1 MNPLPQNTILSSQ
14 YLAEGIKKIQVYQ
27 PEIAKSAKA
36 GQFVIVHL
44 NENGER
50 IPLTIV
56 ETDTD
61 KHVIT
66 LIVQAVGK
74 STMALNQLKQGEIIR
89 DVLGPLGTPTEIDRF
104 GLCIVIG
111 GGVGAAVAY
120 PVAKALHKA
129 GNEVIGIIGARN
141 KELVILENEFSEICK
156 QVHIATDDGSAGF
169 HGNTA
174 QLLEILLDKGLGIGL
189 VYASGPLLML
199 KAIAEITRKKSIK
212 TIVSLN
218 SLMVDGT
225 GMCGGCRT
233 IVGGKVLFTCVD
245 GPDFDAH
252 LVDFETLIKR
262 NNSYRQLEKISR
274 DSVSMEVKPSPAKK
288 SVLPR
293 QKMPTQDTT
302 TRIHNFN
309 EVNLGYS
316 EAQALLEAE
325 RCLQC
330 TKPACVDGC
339 PVNVQIP
346 QFIQKIVIKD
356 YLQAAAIYKHDN
368 SLASVCARVC
378 PQTDQCE
385 GACVLAKK
393 GQAVAIGNL
402 ARFALDYERQMG
414 QIEQAQPVSPS
425 GYKVAIIGSGPA
437 GLACAGDLVK
447 WGHVV
452 TVFEALHD
460 VGGVLTYGIPSFR
473 LPKSIVHEEVGALSS
488 KGVIFK
494 KNQLIGATQTID
506 ELFNKGFD
514 AVFVGTG
521 AGLPYFMN
529 IEGENLIGVYS
540 ANEFLIRV
548 NLMKGNEFPTHDTP
562 VIPCQDKVVA
572 VVGGGNTAL
581 DSARVALR
589 MGAREVHVLYRR
601 TEEDMPA
608 RLEEYHHAQEEGIQ
622 FHFLSVPIKFI
633 GNSEGWLTGA
643 ILQKMRQGDVDASGR
658 RSPVAIEGS
667 EYEMKLDIVIVA
679 IGNGSNPIIQRTTP
693 DLAFNKRGNLV
704 VDEETM
710 AANRPG
716 VYGGGDI
723 VTGGA
728 TVIRA
733 MGAGRKA
740 AAAIHQYLQSKKQLN
755 R

>member
-1 MNPLPQNTILSSQ
+1 MNNHQLNTILYSEYIST
-14 YLAEGIKKIQVYQ
+14 GIKKIQVFQ
-27 PEIAKSAKA
+27 PDIAKNAKA
-36 GQFVIVHL
+36 GQFVIVRL
-44 NENGER
+44 YENGER

-56 ETDTD
+56 EAEPDND
-61 KHVIT
+61 RIT
-66 LIVQAVGK
+66 LIVQEVGK
-74 STMALNQLKQGEIIR
+74 STRALNQLKQGELIR
-89 DVLGPLGTPTEIDRF
+89 DILGPLGTPTEIEHY

-111 GGVGAAVAY
+111 GGVGTAVAY
-120 PVAKALHKA
+120 PVAKELEQA

-141 KELVILENEFSEICK
+141 KDLVILEKDFAEISEE
-156 QVHIATDDGSAGF
+156 VHIATDDGSAGF

-174 QLLEILLDKGLGIGL
+174 QLLEKLIHKGLKIGM

-199 KAIAEITRKKSIK
+199 RAITEITRKNAIK

-218 SLMVDGT
+218 SIMVDGT

-262 NNSYRQLEKISR
+262 NNTYNQLQQSSQDNNNIIT
-274 DSVSMEVKPSPAKK
+274 KPLTVKK
-288 SVLPR
+288 SIYPR
-293 QKMPTQDTT
+293 QKMPAQDPA
-302 TRIHNFN
+302 TRTRNFG

-330 TKPACVDGC
+330 GKPACVDGC

-346 QFIQKIVIKD
+346 QFIKEITNKE
-356 YLQAAAIYKHDN
+356 YLKAAAIYKHDN
-368 SLASVCARVC
+368 SLALVCARVC

-402 ARFALDYERQMG
+402 ARFTLDYERQMG
-414 QIEQAQPVSPS
+414 QNEPVMKIPS
-425 GYKVAIIGSGPA
+425 SGFKVAIIGSGPA

-447 WGHVV
+447 WGHAV
-452 TVFEALHD
+452 TVFEALHEM
-460 VGGVLTYGIPSFR
+460 GGVLTYGIPEFR
-473 LPKSIVHEEVGALSS
+473 LPKVIVREEVDALRK
-488 KGVIFK
+488 KGVHFEN
-494 KNQLIGATQTID
+494 NQLIGSTQTIND
-506 ELFNKGFD
+506 LFSAGFD
-514 AVFVGTG
+514 AVFIGTG

-548 NLMKGNEFPTHDTP
+548 NLMKANDFPAHDTP
-562 VIPCQDKVVA
+562 VIPCEGKVVA
-572 VVGGGNTAL
+572 VIGGGNTAL
-581 DSARVALR
+581 DSARVGLR

-608 RLEEYHHAQEEGIQ
+608 RLEEYHHAREEGI
-622 FHFLSVPIKFI
+622 HFKFLCAPIKFF
-633 GNSEGWLTGA
+633 GNREGWLTGA
-643 ILQKMRQGDVDASGR
+643 IIQKMQQGDVDASGR
-658 RSPVAIEGS
+658 RSPIPVEGS
-667 EYEMKLDIVIVA
+667 EYEMELEIAIVA

-693 DLAFNKRGNLV
+693 DLDFNKRGNLV
-704 VDEETM
+704 VDAETM
-710 AANRPG
+710 AANRVG

-740 AAAIHQYLQSKKQLN
+740 ATAIHQYLQSK
-755 R
+755 

>member
-1 MNPLPQNTILSSQ
+1 MNNHQLNTIQ
-14 YLAEGIKKIQVYQ
+14 YSEYISTGVKKIQIFQ
-27 PEIAKSAKA
+27 PDIAKNAKA
-36 GQFVIVHL
+36 GQFVIIRL
-44 NENGER
+44 YENGER

-56 ETDTD
+56 EAEPDY
-61 KHVIT
+61 HRIT
-66 LIVQAVGK
+66 LIVQEVGK
-74 STMALNQLKQGEIIR
+74 STQALNQLKQGEVIR
-89 DVLGPLGTPTEIDRF
+89 DILGPLGTPTEIEHY

-111 GGVGAAVAY
+111 GGVGTAVAY
-120 PVAKALHKA
+120 PVAKELKQA

-141 KELVILENEFSEICK
+141 KDLVILEKEFSEISEE
-156 QVHIATDDGSAGF
+156 VHIATDDGSVGF

-174 QLLEILLDKGLGIGL
+174 QLLENLIHKGLKIGM

-199 KAIAEITRKKSIK
+199 RAIAEITRKTAIK

-218 SLMVDGT
+218 SIMVDGT

-233 IVGGKVLFTCVD
+233 IVDGKVLFTCVD

-262 NNSYRQLEKISR
+262 NNTYSQLQQSSQDNSESKAKS
-274 DSVSMEVKPSPAKK
+274 SVVKK
-288 SVLPR
+288 STYPR
-293 QKMPTQDTT
+293 QKMPAQDPV
-302 TRIHNFN
+302 TRTRNFG

-330 TKPACVDGC
+330 GKPACVDGC

-346 QFIQKIVIKD
+346 QFIKEITNKE
-356 YLQAAAIYKHDN
+356 YLKAAAIYKHDN

-402 ARFALDYERQMG
+402 ARYALDYERQMG
-414 QIEQAQPVSPS
+414 QNKPALKSPS
-425 GYKVAIIGSGPA
+425 SGFRVAIIGSGPA
-437 GLACAGDLVK
+437 GLACAGDLIK
-447 WGHVV
+447 WGHAV
-452 TVFEALHD
+452 TVFEALHET
-460 VGGVLTYGIPSFR
+460 GGVLTYGIPEFR
-473 LPKSIVHEEVGALSS
+473 LPKDIVREEVDALRK
-488 KGVIFK
+488 KGVHFEN
-494 KNQLIGATQTID
+494 NQLIGSTQTIND
-506 ELFNKGFD
+506 LFSAGFD
-514 AVFVGTG
+514 AVFIGTG

-548 NLMKGNEFPTHDTP
+548 NLMKANDFPAHDTP
-562 VIPCQDKVVA
+562 VIPCEGKVVA
-572 VVGGGNTAL
+572 VIGGGNTAL

-608 RLEEYHHAQEEGIQ
+608 RLEEYHHAQEEGI
-622 FHFLSVPIKFI
+622 HFKFLCAPIKFI
-633 GNSEGWLTGA
+633 GNLEGWLTGA
-643 ILQKMRQGDVDASGR
+643 IIQKMQQGEVDASGR
-658 RSPVAIEGS
+658 RSPIPVEGS
-667 EYEMKLDIVIVA
+667 EYEMELEIAIVA

-693 DLAFNKRGNLV
+693 DLDFNKRGNLV
-704 VDEETM
+704 VDAETM
-710 AANRPG
+710 AANRVG

-740 AAAIHQYLQSKKQLN
+740 AMAIHQYLQSK
-755 R
+755 